1 MENKDFTSIDDLP
14 VNPQKSGEQ
23 PPLVV
28 DPVNHVNQTNAIQDS
43 LEFPEDFK
51 TDLNNVIID
60 EEATP
65 TYSNKKENINTEKRV
80 RFNIPEKNSD
90 YVEEEY
96 LNNLY
101 VNKLSNE
108 YNKLNPITQLVI
120 LSTIIFFIMLNPL
133 VKENVVTFV
142 NKINIVKLTGE
153 DNNLNI
159 TGKVIFSIIFGFT
172 LFSLLQFIHTSS
184 LQFVF

>member
-1 MENKDFTSIDDLP
+1 MENNDFTSIDDLP

-43 LEFPEDFK
+43 LDFPEDFK
-51 TDLNNVIID
+51 TDLNNIVID
-60 EEATP
+60 EKATP
-65 TYSNKKENINTEKRV
+65 TYSNEKENINKEKRV
-80 RFNIPEKNSD
+80 RFNLPEKNNTF
-90 YVEEEY
+90 VEDEY
-96 LNNLY
+96 LDNLY

-120 LSTIIFFIMLNPL
+120 LSTILFFIMLNPL
-133 VKENVVTFV
+133 VKENIVNFV

-159 TGKVIFSIIFGFT
+159 SGKVIFSIIFGFT

>member
-1 MENKDFTSIDDLP
+1 MENNDFTSIDDLP

-43 LEFPEDFK
+43 LDFPEDFK
-51 TDLNNVIID
+51 TDLNNIVID
-60 EEATP
+60 EKATP
-65 TYSNKKENINTEKRV
+65 TYSNEKENINTEKRV
-80 RFNIPEKNSD
+80 RFNIPEKNNTF
-90 YVEEEY
+90 VED
-96 LNNLY
+96 LY

-133 VKENVVTFV
+133 VKENIVLFV
-142 NKINIVKLTGE
+142 NKINIIKLTGE
-153 DNNLNI
+153 DNNLNLA
-159 TGKVIFSIIFGFT
+159 GKVIFSLFFGFT